1 MDYLKVLLSSV
12 LSYAA
17 LAVCAKVIG
26 RKQNY
31 AFDTS
36 GDNRISGKG
45 GIR

>member
-26 RKQNY
+26 RKQ
-31 AFDTS
+31 
-36 GDNRISGKG
+36 IS
-45 GIR
+45 